1 MNFTCHMCERLFWIL
16 LFTTFSACHTFY
28 SPYITVA
35 VEHDHFEDKLLPII
49 ITPGVALRDRIV
61 YSFHSHDSFTSRNHP
76 KLSSSFSF
84 VY

>member
-35 VEHDHFEDKLLPII
+35 VEHDHFKDKLLLII
-49 ITPGVALRDRIV
+49 ITPGVTLRDRIV
-61 YSFHSHDSFTSRNHP
+61 YSYPSH
-76 KLSSSFSF
+76 
-84 VY
+84 V